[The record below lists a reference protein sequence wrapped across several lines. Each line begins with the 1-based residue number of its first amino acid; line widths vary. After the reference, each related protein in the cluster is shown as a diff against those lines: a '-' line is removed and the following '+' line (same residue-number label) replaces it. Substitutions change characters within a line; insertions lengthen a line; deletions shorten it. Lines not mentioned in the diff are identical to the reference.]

1 MVDYSIIQI
10 FLLPISLRYYKVYSA
25 KRLQNYFE
33 TYMETKKNSTKFLSM
48 IRFLVYT
55 RRSADK
61 KSIDYILQ
69 IGYLRNI
76 ITMEKINLK
85 YLFRCEYE
93 QFFEKFITQ
102 QIWNNIKSRTL
113 NNSSFILIF
122 NLLSYC
128 LTYIDDSK

>member
-25 KRLQNYFE
+25 RRLQGYFE

-76 ITMEKINLK
+76 IM
-85 YLFRCEYE
+85 
-93 QFFEKFITQ
+93 
-102 QIWNNIKSRTL
+102 TL
-113 NNSSFILIF
+113 MMNFSL
-122 NLLSYC
+122 
-128 LTYIDDSK
+128 DRA